1 MDRQIRLQNQ
11 KRFAKSM
18 HSTPSQPIQ
27 RPAPDDLTLPPRKP
41 PVPRF
46 SKIKK
51 RRSKSAIQDE
61 KTEDEA
67 PHPAPRLRRK
77 VKKSTPLQHE
87 VPPSP
92 HGHRPEIDDEETRRR
107 REVARVFMEQQ
118 KKKRTERARIQRL
131 QTQEEIAAR
140 REQLEKLDAL
150 RRERVQQ
157 SVALARK
164 NGKKESTSHNQQ
176 QNDVSITELLLG
188 FQQSPQ

>member
-77 VKKSTPLQHE
+77 
-87 VPPSP
+87 
-92 HGHRPEIDDEETRRR
+92 
-107 REVARVFMEQQ
+107 
-118 KKKRTERARIQRL
+118 
-131 QTQEEIAAR
+131 
-140 REQLEKLDAL
+140 KLDAL

>member
-1 MDRQIRLQNQ
+1 M
-11 KRFAKSM
+11 K
-18 HSTPSQPIQ
+18 
-27 RPAPDDLTLPPRKP
+27 
-41 PVPRF
+41 
-46 SKIKK
+46 
-51 RRSKSAIQDE
+51 
-61 KTEDEA
+61 
-67 PHPAPRLRRK
+67 
-77 VKKSTPLQHE
+77 
-87 VPPSP
+87 
-92 HGHRPEIDDEETRRR
+92 
-107 REVARVFMEQQ
+107 EVARVFMEQQ